1 MKGIF
6 KTGMVVVALAGI
18 MALTAG
24 TALAAPQPLGPEAID
39 PGLDP
44 AVPGENEQ
52 PGDNSLADDC
62 ASVRANGY
70 SHIGTINCDDG
81 GDNPGNFDTPQ
92 IPEIPQQTTE
102 IPQVPSSK
110 LPNTGSHL
118 VLLAGLGLALAAA
131 SFGARRVIMKR
142 AR

>member
-44 AVPGENEQ
+44 AAPGENEQ

-70 SHIGTINCDDG
+70 GHIGTINCDDG
-81 GDNPGNFDTPQ
+81 GDNPGNFDTPK
-92 IPEIPQQTTE
+92 IPE
-102 IPQVPSSK
+102 VPSSK